1 MDLINPTERITRSFS
16 IVRHNRTIWQ
26 IEDAFIYIDGRKG
39 AEQINTSIR
48 SNCLY
53 ESWEKIMTNILEEDR
68 INYENLGT

>member
-26 IEDAFIYIDGRKG
+26 IEDAFICIDGRKG

-53 ESWEKIMTNILEEDR
+53 ES
-68 INYENLGT
+68 